1 MQELLLRQLVFWSG
15 ITECTTQQV
24 QNTLLFKTRPFPTRS
39 TTNVLLFSH
48 LGHVGKCVLRDMAEC
63 LPGEGARLDEC
74 YRAGAQLVLFAG
86 L

>member
-1 MQELLLRQLVFWSG
+1 M
-15 ITECTTQQV
+15 
-24 QNTLLFKTRPFPTRS
+24 
-39 TTNVLLFSH
+39 
-48 LGHVGKCVLRDMAEC
+48 LRDMAEC